1 VRCYICDTTKGNIFI
16 DPHDESRE
24 ICQKCW
30 DESSASPDLEDVE
43 FIIERDALEDSED
56 FSLLLSNTPA
66 V

>member
-1 VRCYICDTTKGNIFI
+1 MRCYICDTTKGRIFI
-16 DPHDESRE
+16 DPQDESRE

-30 DESSASPDLEDVE
+30 DESFVSDLEEAE

-56 FSLLLSNTPA
+56 FSLLLNNTPA